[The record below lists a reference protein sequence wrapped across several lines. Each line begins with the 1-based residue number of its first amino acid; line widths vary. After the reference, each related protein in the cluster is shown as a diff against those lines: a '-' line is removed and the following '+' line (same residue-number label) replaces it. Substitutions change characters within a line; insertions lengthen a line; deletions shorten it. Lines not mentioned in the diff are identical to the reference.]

1 MINTIWWKKG
11 KVYILDQTK
20 LPHKE
25 EVVECKNYH
34 KVKLCIQRMSI
45 RGAPAIGIASAMG
58 LALGARSIEARTTD
72 EFFRKLETIAERFLH
87 TRPTGANLF
96 WAIERLFSLARKN
109 RRKSLKEIKYILERE
124 AINMLEEDIKLNKR
138 IGKNGL
144 KLINKPAN
152 ILTHCNTGSLATGG
166 YGTALGVIRAAHSK
180 GRIKKVFVDETR
192 PALQGA
198 RLTTWELL
206 HDGIPV
212 VLVTDNMAGHLMQK
226 GVVDCVIVGAD
237 RIAANGDVVNKIG
250 TYTLA
255 VLAKHHRVPFYVAAP
270 SSTVDMSTHK
280 GEDIVIEER
289 NPREVLE
296 IQGRRIA
303 PKNMA
308 VFNPAFDLTPHI
320 LVGAI
325 ITEREVIRHPNRKK
339 MVGFFRG
346 RKKGLGLIRRGNK
359 NREEEKIK

>member
-11 KVYILDQTK
+11 KVYILDQRK
-20 LPHKE
+20 LPHRE
-25 EVVECKNYH
+25 EVIECKNYQ
-34 KVKLCIQRMSI
+34 KVVLCIEKMSI

-58 LALGARSIEARTTD
+58 LALGARSIKDRTKNG
-72 EFFRKLETIAERFLH
+72 FFKKLETIANRFLH

-96 WAIERLFSLARKN
+96 WAIERLLGLARKN
-109 RRKSLKEIKYILERE
+109 RKKSLEEIKYILEKE
-124 AINMLEEDIKLNKR
+124 AVNILKEDIKLNKR

-166 YGTALGVIRAAHSK
+166 YGTALGVIRAAYSK
-180 GRIKKVFVDETR
+180 GKIKKVFVDETR

-198 RLTTWELL
+198 RLTAWELV
-206 HDGIPV
+206 HDKIPS

-255 VLAKHHRVPFYVAAP
+255 VLANHHHVPFYVAAP
-270 SSTVDMSTHK
+270 SATVDMRTHK
-280 GEDIVIEER
+280 GRDIAIEER
-289 NPREVLE
+289 NPKEVLE
-296 IQGRRIA
+296 LQGRRIA

-308 VFNPAFDLTPHI
+308 VVNPAFDLTPHK
-320 LVGAI
+320 LVSAI
-325 ITEREVIRHPNRKK
+325 VTERGVVRHPDRKK

-346 RKKGLGLIRRGNK
+346 RKKGGG
-359 NREEEKIK
+359 

>member
-1 MINTIWWKKG
+1 MIKPIWWKNG

-25 EVVECKNYH
+25 KVVECKNYH

-58 LALGARSIEARTTD
+58 LALGARSIKARTTD

-96 WAIERLFSLARKN
+96 WAIERLLSLVRRN

-124 AINMLEEDIKLNKR
+124 AINMLKEDIRSNKR

-180 GRIKKVFVDETR
+180 GKINKVFVDETR

-206 HDGIPV
+206 QDRIPA

-226 GVVDCVIVGAD
+226 GAVDCVIVGAD
-237 RIAANGDVVNKIG
+237 HIAANGDVVNKIG
-250 TYTLA
+250 TYSLA
-255 VLAKHHRVPFYVAAP
+255 VLAKYHNVPFYVAAP
-270 SSTVDMSTHK
+270 LSTVDIRTRK

-296 IQGRRIA
+296 IQGKRIA

-320 LVGAI
+320 LVSAI
-325 ITEREVIRHPNRKK
+325 ITERGLIRHPDRKK
-339 MVGFFRG
+339 MVRFLKG
-346 RKKGLGLIRRGNK
+346 RNKGELIRGNRNRG
-359 NREEEKIK
+359 EKK

>member
-1 MINTIWWKKG
+1 MIRTIWWKEG

-20 LPHKE
+20 LPHKK
-25 EVVECKNYH
+25 EVIECRNYRR
-34 KVKLCIQRMSI
+34 VKLCIQKMSI

-58 LALGARSIEARTTD
+58 LALGAMSIIARTR
-72 EFFRKLETIAERFLH
+72 EGFFKKLEAIADQFLH

-96 WAIERLFSLARKN
+96 WAIDRLLGLARKN
-109 RRKSLKEIKYILERE
+109 RNKSLTQIKHIIEKE
-124 AINMLEEDIKLNKR
+124 AINMLEEDVKLNKR

-144 KLINKPAN
+144 KLINKPVN

-166 YGTALGVIRAAHSK
+166 YGTALGVIRAAHSR

-206 HDGIPV
+206 HDKIPAI
-212 VLVTDNMAGHLMQK
+212 LVTDNMAGYLMQK

-237 RIAANGDVVNKIG
+237 RVAGNGDVVNKIG

-255 VLAKHHRVPFYVAAP
+255 VLAKHHHVPFYVAAP
-270 SSTVDMSTHK
+270 SATVDMSIDK

-289 NPREVLE
+289 APEEVLE
-296 IQGRRIA
+296 FQKRRIA
-303 PKNMA
+303 PKNVA
-308 VFNPAFDLTPHI
+308 VLNPAFDLTPHE
-320 LVGAI
+320 LVTAI
-325 ITEREVIRHPNRKK
+325 ITDRGVIRRPDEKE
-339 MVGFFRG
+339 MVRFFKHG
-346 RKKGLGLIRRGNK
+346 D
-359 NREEEKIK
+359 